1 MPIRLPAS
9 LRGRLALLLT
19 ALFAALLAIVLLLQ
33 AESLRHARDAA
44 KARALDL
51 AQSYARHYERLVR
64 DHLAMLDILLRLRG
78 LGPRDE
84 GCEDALRQVV
94 AATPSLI
101 NLAVVDGEGRLRCA
115 ARGVVLSGAAEDA
128 ARRVL
133 AAGAPMLGM
142 SGETGQERP
151 YLALAR
157 PLAGEDRRPGAI
169 LAFIDR
175 DWLNAHF
182 AETVPNGVV
191 LRIFDND
198 GMFVVRQPD
207 PACCVGKSGLHLG
220 GVGQAIASGREQ
232 VTQSLWLDGVKRLQ
246 ADIPLRQPLAG
257 VVSIGIPEEL
267 AVTDAERDTVRL
279 AWLLA
284 ALCLALYAVSWF
296 FSERVILRPLAA
308 LADGARRLREGEIF
322 HRIPPLA
329 RRGEFAELACDFNDM
344 AGSLEARDRRINE
357 DLARLRLAASVFEQ
371 AAEAITITDA
381 EANILDVNPSFCR
394 ITGYVRE
401 EAVGRNPRILQ
412 SGRQSAGFYRA
423 MWDTLGADGCWSGEI
438 WNRRKDGTVYPEW
451 LSISAVRDETG
462 RITNY
467 VGVFTDLTLRKAAEE
482 ALRESRERMVTLI
495 EAVPDAVFFKDGM
508 GRWQVVNSAARRL
521 FALDGVAWQGRTDL
535 ELALFNPEFSGEH
548 MACWDSDEDAWAAGL
563 LVHFTEVLHRPE
575 GGTAIYDVSKV
586 PLYDENGGRQALIVV
601 GRDVTE
607 LRRNAGELERR
618 VAERTRELEAANR
631 ELEAFSYAVSHD
643 LRAPLRAINGFSRL
657 LEEESAAVL
666 GEQARGH
673 LARVRAA
680 SVKMGELIDDLLELS
695 RVARHEM
702 RKEAVDLSA
711 LAWEIADEIAAADP
725 ARRVEWAIAPG
736 LAAQCDPS
744 LMRAVLHNLLGNAMK
759 YTSKKALACIEFG
772 VDASGG
778 ERRFFIRDNGAGFDM
793 RYVGKLFGAFQRL
806 HSPSEFPGTGV
817 GLATVARIIH
827 RHGGTVR
834 AEGCVDAGATFF
846 FTLP

>member
-1 MPIRLPAS
+1 M
-9 LRGRLALLLT
+9 
-19 ALFAALLAIVLLLQ
+19 
-33 AESLRHARDAA
+33 
-44 KARALDL
+44 
-51 AQSYARHYERLVR
+51 R

-78 LGPRDE
+78 PGPRDE
-84 GCEDALRQVV
+84 GCEDTLRQVV

-157 PLAGEDRRPGAI
+157 PLTGEGRSPGAI
-169 LAFIDR
+169 LAYIDR

-182 AETVPNGVV
+182 AKTVPNGVV

-198 GMFVVRQPD
+198 GVFVVRQPD

-246 ADIPLRQPLAG
+246 ADLPLMQPLAG

-267 AVTDAERDTVRL
+267 VVTDAERGTARL

-284 ALCLALYAVSWF
+284 ALCMALYAVSWI
-296 FSERVILRPLAA
+296 FSERAILRPLAA
-308 LADGARRLREGEIF
+308 LAEGARRLREGEIS

-329 RRGEFAELACDFNDM
+329 RRGEFAELARDFNEM
-344 AGSLEARDRRINE
+344 AESLEARDRRINA
-357 DLARLRLAASVFEQ
+357 DFARLRLAASVFEQ

-381 EANILDVNPSFCR
+381 EANILEVNPSFCR
-394 ITGYVRE
+394 ITGYPRE

-412 SGRQSAGFYRA
+412 SGRQDAGFYRA
-423 MWDTLGADGCWSGEI
+423 MWDALGADGHWGGEI
-438 WNRRKDGTVYPEW
+438 WNRRKDGSVYPEW
-451 LSISAVRDETG
+451 LSITAVRDETG

-467 VGVFTDLTLRKAAEE
+467 VAVFTDLTLRKATEE
-482 ALRESRERMVTLI
+482 ALRLSRERMATLI

-521 FALDGVAWQGRTDL
+521 FALDDLAWQGRTDL
-535 ELALFNPEFSGEH
+535 ELALANPEYSGEH

-586 PLYDENGGRQALIVV
+586 PLYDENGDRQALIVV

-618 VAERTRELEAANR
+618 VAERTCELEAANR

-666 GEQARGH
+666 DGKARGH

-680 SVKMGELIDDLLELS
+680 SVRMGELIDDLLELA

-702 RKEAVDLSA
+702 RTVAADLSA
-711 LAWEIADEIAAADP
+711 LAREIADEIAAAEP
-725 ARRVEWAIAPG
+725 ARHVEWKIAPG
-736 LAAQCDPS
+736 LAARCDPS

-759 YTSKKALACIEFG
+759 YTSKKEPACIEFG
-772 VDASGG
+772 VDESGG
-778 ERRFFIRDNGAGFDM
+778 ERRFFVRDNGAGFDM
-793 RYVGKLFGAFQRL
+793 RYAGKLFGAFQRL
-806 HSPSEFPGTGV
+806 HSPSEFPGTGI